1 MNKRTIPHCL
11 AAILGLAAGAADAQ
25 TPAAA
30 PSPRE
35 IMERVALTR
44 KLDGSEAVVNM
55 RIVSEK
61 GDVRDRKIALA
72 TKLYDGGKT
81 EKRVY
86 RFSSPPDVAG
96 TGVLVFDYESAPDDI
111 WVYLPG
117 LRKTRRVL
125 SSQRSQSFM
134 GSEFSYA
141 DLNIPVVDDYD
152 YKLLSTEAVG
162 KDVCWV
168 LEVLPKS
175 AETRDAEGYSK
186 KTYWIDQEKFT
197 LRKAV
202 FYDKEGRVSKEL
214 SSDAFEL
221 VDAKNKRYRPMR
233 MEMVNKQNG
242 RKSIFESEQL
252 VFSPK
257 AKDEYFTPGYLE
269 RP

>member
-1 MNKRTIPHCL
+1 MKRRTL
-11 AAILGLAAGAADAQ
+11 ALFLAPVLGLAAAAASAQ
-25 TPAAA
+25 SPPAA
-30 PSPRE
+30 PSPRQ
-35 IMERVALTR
+35 IMERVSLTR

-72 TKLYDGGKT
+72 TKLYDDGKT

-141 DLNIPVVDDYD
+141 DLNIPSIDDYE

-162 KDVCWV
+162 KDTCWV
-168 LEVLPKS
+168 LEVLPK
-175 AETRDAEGYSK
+175 AEATREAEGYSK

-202 FYDKEGRVSKEL
+202 FYDKAGQVSKEL
-214 SSDAFEL
+214 TSDAFEL

-233 MEMVNKQNG
+233 MEMMNKQNG